1 MQFRHIM
8 KSLKDDYTISVCSEQ
23 NTDKIN
29 DIQLLDPLAESYD
42 PQVLYVA
49 DKHAVST
56 CKSFPLHLVAS
67 CNPADFPTENNFAL
81 IQEEDFLLCLI
92 LYTHFFISLCR
103 FPAISHN

>member
-42 PQVLYVA
+42 L
-49 DKHAVST
+49 S
-56 CKSFPLHLVAS
+56 
-67 CNPADFPTENNFAL
+67 L
-81 IQEEDFLLCLI
+81 IHI
-92 LYTHFFISLCR
+92 
-103 FPAISHN
+103 

>member
-42 PQVLYVA
+42 PQVLLR
-49 DKHAVST
+49 T
-56 CKSFPLHLVAS
+56 NML
-67 CNPADFPTENNFAL
+67 
-81 IQEEDFLLCLI
+81 
-92 LYTHFFISLCR
+92 SLPVKAFR
-103 FPAISHN
+103 YI